1 MFYRG
6 WQVLTSFFCSVLL
19 IMSKKVI
26 FFGFLTI
33 LLRSNTL
40 YSVEKFVY
48 LRVDY
53 ENLELHIG
61 FGGVVS
67 CDLLS

>member
-1 MFYRG
+1 M
-6 WQVLTSFFCSVLL
+6 LASFFCPVLSN
-19 IMSKKVI
+19 MFKKVS
-26 FFGFLTI
+26 FFGCLTI

-61 FGGVVS
+61 FSGALS
-67 CDLLS
+67 CDILS

>member
-1 MFYRG
+1 MLLRSASADLFF
-6 WQVLTSFFCSVLL
+6 VLICQFCL
-19 IMSKKVI
+19 KKVN
-26 FFGFLTI
+26 FFGCLTI

-61 FGGVVS
+61 FSGALS
-67 CDLLS
+67 CDILS

>member
-1 MFYRG
+1 M
-6 WQVLTSFFCSVLL
+6 LASFFCSNLSIL
-19 IMSKKVI
+19 SKKSQ
-26 FFGFLTI
+26 FFGCLTI

-61 FGGVVS
+61 FSGALS
-67 CDLLS
+67 CDILS

>member
-1 MFYRG
+1 M
-6 WQVLTSFFCSVLL
+6 LASFFCPVLSN
-19 IMSKKVI
+19 MFKKVN
-26 FFGFLTI
+26 FFGCLTI

-61 FGGVVS
+61 FSGAFA
-67 CDLLS
+67 CDILS